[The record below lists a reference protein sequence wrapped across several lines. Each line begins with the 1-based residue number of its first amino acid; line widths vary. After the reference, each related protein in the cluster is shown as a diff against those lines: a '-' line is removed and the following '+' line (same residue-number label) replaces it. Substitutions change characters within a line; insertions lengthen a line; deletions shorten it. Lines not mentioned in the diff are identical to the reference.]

1 MVRDDEE
8 DSVAVGM
15 IETRQPEANGT
26 VPAGGFPPSASS
38 ATLTQRLQRK
48 LSAIPAYLQT
58 SDDPEGLRVTSPE
71 SSGTSLSGYATF
83 SLCSYEDP
91 CTLALVLCLWR
102 PFSAAV
108 ILSLCVTLW

>member
-15 IETRQPEANGT
+15 IDSRQLEANGT
-26 VPAGGFPPSASS
+26 VPAGGFPPSAST

-58 SDDPEGLRVTSPE
+58 AEDPEGLRVTSPE
-71 SSGTSLSGYATF
+71 PSGTSLSGYVTF
-83 SLCSYEDP
+83 CI
-91 CTLALVLCLWR
+91 CLY
-102 PFSAAV
+102 
-108 ILSLCVTLW
+108 

>member
-8 DSVAVGM
+8 ESGAVGM
-15 IETRQPEANGT
+15 IDSRQPEANGT

-58 SDDPEGLRVTSPE
+58 SDDPEGLRVASPE
-71 SSGTSLSGYATF
+71 PSGSSLSGYVTF
-83 SLCSYEDP
+83 CACLYEDP
-91 CTLALVLCLWR
+91 CSL
-102 PFSAAV
+102 AAV
-108 ILSLCVTLW
+108 TNYGIL

>member
-8 DSVAVGM
+8 ESVAVGM
-15 IETRQPEANGT
+15 IDSRQPEANGT

-58 SDDPEGLRVTSPE
+58 SDDPEGLRVASPE
-71 SSGTSLSGYATF
+71 PSGTSLSGYVTF
-83 SLCSYEDP
+83 C
-91 CTLALVLCLWR
+91 ACLY
-102 PFSAAV
+102 
-108 ILSLCVTLW
+108 

>member
-8 DSVAVGM
+8 DNVAVGM
-15 IETRQPEANGT
+15 IDSRQLEANGT

-58 SDDPEGLRVTSPE
+58 AEGLRVTSPE
-71 SSGTSLSGYATF
+71 PSGTSLSGYVTF
-83 SLCSYEDP
+83 CI
-91 CTLALVLCLWR
+91 CLY
-102 PFSAAV
+102 
-108 ILSLCVTLW
+108 